1 MTKFTEDQEKT
12 FVLALPLK
20 MKLDLLESALKE
32 DKFGVF
38 MAMTKILLEAP
49 ISEGG
54 VPTEMIEDIRKKY
67 F

>member
-1 MTKFTEDQEKT
+1 MTTEQEKK
-12 FVLALPLK
+12 FVLGLPLA
-20 MKLDLLESALKE
+20 MKLDLLETALKE

-38 MAMTKILLEAP
+38 MSMTKILLDAP

-54 VPTEMIEDIRKKY
+54 VSTEMIEEVRKKY